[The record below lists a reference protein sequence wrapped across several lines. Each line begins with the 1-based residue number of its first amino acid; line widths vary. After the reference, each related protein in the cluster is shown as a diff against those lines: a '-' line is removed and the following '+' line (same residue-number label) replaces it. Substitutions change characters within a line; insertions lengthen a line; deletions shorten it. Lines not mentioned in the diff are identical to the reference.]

1 MKLKS
6 KKSLLFLALL
16 VGIGS
21 IGVTMAV
28 FNSTGLLENV
38 FSSQDH
44 SVVIEEEFNN
54 EFGTKKVT
62 FTNTTDDDVII
73 RINYNEYW
81 KSDTGYLSNYIG
93 TQEVVTKKWVDTF
106 ATDWTYKD
114 GWFYYNKVLKGNSG
128 VQVLESIEL
137 NTNLFNED
145 NITRAAPG
153 PDVDQFRKEL
163 YINRYNNADYNLY
176 FNFEATQVSSDAV
189 LELWGLQ
196 CTIDGDN
203 ITW

>member
-28 FNSTGLLENV
+28 FNSTGLLKNV

-93 TQEVVTKKWVDTF
+93 TQEVVTKNWVDTF

-114 GWFYYNKVLKGNSG
+114 GWFYYNKVLKGNSS

-137 NTNLFNED
+137 NADSFSAD
-145 NITRAAPG
+145 NTTSTAPG
-153 PDVDQFRKEL
+153 VDVDQFRKEL
-163 YINRYNNADYNLY
+163 YMNRYSNADYNLY

-189 LELWGLQ
+189 LELWGIP